1 VEFDRRGC
9 RCESAATITFSDPM
23 REKLNIALLCH
34 PTVGGSGILA
44 TELGHRL
51 ADLGHNIYLVSE
63 RPPFRL
69 DDSHP
74 NIHFCESTPVE
85 FPLFKSPDHTLPLA
99 TRIAEVCRN
108 HRIDIMHAHY
118 AIPHTAAAWIAKEL
132 IGEASPPTVTTLHG
146 TDIIYLGAK
155 EEYRPLLRHVLNA
168 SNRVTCVSRNLKE
181 RTEAL
186 FTLDREIAVIPNFYE
201 PKSVSRPR
209 EEVRESLKCG
219 DEPLAIHASNL
230 RTIKRIDLLLEG
242 FKRALGECDA
252 RLLILAG
259 AEAARIEP
267 EIQKRDLQNK
277 VIIQI
282 GVHEVDEYYAAADFT
297 LFSSEYESFCL
308 GILEGMRHGKPSISF
323 DVGGI
328 PEVVEAN
335 ETGIL
340 APFGDVDGLGK
351 ALVSL
356 ANDVELRERM
366 GRKAEQRAREHFS
379 AETVVESYLDIYRQE
394 LAKA

>member
-1 VEFDRRGC
+1 MEG
-9 RCESAATITFSDPM
+9 
-23 REKLNIALLCH
+23 KLNIALLCH

-44 TELGHRL
+44 TELGHLL
-51 ADLGHNIYLVSE
+51 ADRGHDVYVVSE

-155 EEYRPLLRHVLNA
+155 EEYRPLLQHVLNA
-168 SNRVTCVSRNLKE
+168 SDRVTCVSRNLKE

-186 FTLDREIAVIPNFYE
+186 FSLDQEIVVIPNFYE
-201 PKSVSRPR
+201 PKPVSRTK
-209 EEVRESLKCG
+209 EQVRGVLNCG
-219 DEPLAIHASNL
+219 DGPLAIHASNL
-230 RTIKRIDLLLEG
+230 RTIKRVDLLLEG
-242 FKRALGECDA
+242 FKRSLDDCHAS
-252 RLLILAG
+252 LLVLAG
-259 AEAARIEP
+259 ADAARIEP
-267 EIQKRDLQNK
+267 EIRKRDLQDK
-277 VIIQI
+277 VIIQS
-282 GVHEVDEYYAAADFT
+282 GVYDVDEYYAAADFT

-308 GILEGMRHGKPSISF
+308 GILEGMRHGKPSVSF
-323 DVGGI
+323 EVGGI

-335 ETGIL
+335 ETGL
-340 APFGDVDGLGK
+340 LVPFGDVDGLGK
-351 ALVSL
+351 AIASL
-356 ANDVELRERM
+356 ANDAELRERM
-366 GRKAEQRAREHFS
+366 GKKAEQRAREQFS
-379 AETVVESYLDIYRQE
+379 AETVVDAYLDIYRQE
-394 LAKA
+394 LTRA

>member
-1 VEFDRRGC
+1 MEG
-9 RCESAATITFSDPM
+9 
-23 REKLNIALLCH
+23 KLNIALLCH

-51 ADLGHNIYLVSE
+51 ADRGHDVYVVSE

-108 HRIDIMHAHY
+108 QRIDVMHAHY

-146 TDIIYLGAK
+146 TDIVYLGAK
-155 EEYRPLLRHVLNA
+155 EEYRPLLQHVLNA

-186 FTLDREIAVIPNFYE
+186 FSLDREIVVIPNFYE
-201 PKSVSRPR
+201 PKSISRSR
-209 EEVRESLKCG
+209 EDVRRSLNCG
-219 DEPLAIHASNL
+219 EGPLAIHASNL
-230 RTIKRIDLLLEG
+230 RSIKRVDLLLEG
-242 FKRALGECDA
+242 FKRALDECDA

-259 AEAARIEP
+259 ADAARIEP
-267 EIQKRDLQNK
+267 EIQKRDLQSR
-277 VIIQI
+277 VIIQS
-282 GVHEVDEYYAAADFT
+282 GVYDVDEYYAAADFS

-308 GILEGMRHGKPSISF
+308 GILEGMRHGKPSVSF

-335 ETGIL
+335 ETGLLI
-340 APFGDVDGLGK
+340 PFGDVDGLGK
-351 ALVSL
+351 AIATL
-356 ANDVELRERM
+356 ANDIGLREAM
-366 GRKAEQRAREHFS
+366 GKKAERRARERFS
-379 AETVVESYLDIYRQE
+379 AETVVDSYLQIYRQE
-394 LAKA
+394 LNRV

>member
-1 VEFDRRGC
+1 MEG
-9 RCESAATITFSDPM
+9 
-23 REKLNIALLCH
+23 KLNIALLCH

-51 ADLGHNIYLVSE
+51 AELGHSVYVVSE

-85 FPLFKSPDHTLPLA
+85 FPLFKSPDHTLPFA
-99 TRIAEVCRN
+99 TRIADVCRN

-155 EEYRPLLRHVLNA
+155 EEYRPLLQHVLNA
-168 SNRVTCVSRNLKE
+168 SDRVTCVSKNLKE

-186 FTLDREIAVIPNFYE
+186 FSLEQEIAVIPNFYE
-201 PKSVSRPR
+201 PKPVSRDR
-209 EEVRESLKCG
+209 DQVRAPLDCG
-219 DEPLAIHASNL
+219 DIPLAIHASNL
-230 RTIKRIDLLLEG
+230 RTIKRVDLLLEG
-242 FKRALGECDA
+242 FKRALNQCDA

-259 AEAARIEP
+259 ADATRIEP
-267 EIQKRDLQNK
+267 EIQKRDLQDK
-277 VIIQI
+277 VIIES
-282 GVHEVDEYYAAADFT
+282 GVYDVDEYYAAADFT

-308 GILEGMRHGKPSISF
+308 GILEGMRHGKPSVSF
-323 DVGGI
+323 EVGGI

-335 ETGIL
+335 ETGLL
-340 APFGDVDGLGK
+340 APFGDVDALGK
-351 ALVSL
+351 AIASL
-356 ANDVELRERM
+356 ANDSELRKRM
-366 GRKAEQRAREHFS
+366 GKKAEQRAREQFS
-379 AETVVESYLDIYRQE
+379 AETVVDAYLDIYWQE
-394 LAKA
+394 LARA